1 MARYNFV
8 KKCPQSRPLMID
20 VKNDLLKSVFFCYSS
35 TSFFDFGFDHLENV
49 VLILVVSD
57 MI

>member
-1 MARYNFV
+1 MASYNFI

-20 VKNDLLKSVFFCYSS
+20 IKNDSFKSVFFCYSS
-35 TSFFDFGFDHLENV
+35 NSFFDFGFDHLENV

-57 MI
+57 VI